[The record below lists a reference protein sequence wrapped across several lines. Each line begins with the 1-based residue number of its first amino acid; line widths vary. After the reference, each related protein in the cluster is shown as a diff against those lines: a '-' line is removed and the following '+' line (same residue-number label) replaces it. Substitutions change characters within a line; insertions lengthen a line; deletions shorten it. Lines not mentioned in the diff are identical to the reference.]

1 MSPADG
7 RVTHFGKIVNARV
20 EQVKGMS
27 YSLDALLGVP
37 SKDSESLKVEFKA
50 RQQAEYDDEEFAN
63 VNGIEYTLNQ
73 LLGSQQSSPPSPSSS
88 TSSLSIGGKPSEGR
102 EGPVEDASIP
112 TAATSVDSISVAAQI
127 GAPNLPSPLQR
138 TSSVTS
144 IRPGNELFFAVIY
157 LAPGDYHRF
166 HSPTAW
172 VVEKRRHFVG
182 ASPAVIYSR
191 KNTEILARQANYFLF
206 LRGWRSAFKT
216 CLF

>member
-27 YSLDALLGVP
+27 YSLDALLGIP
-37 SKDSESLKVEFKA
+37 SKDSESLIIEFKA
-50 RQQAEYDDEEFAN
+50 RQGGEYDDEQFAN

-73 LLGSQQSSPPSPSSS
+73 LLGSQKSSASSPSSS
-88 TSSLSIGGKPSEGR
+88 TSSLPIGGKESEGR
-102 EGPVEDASIP
+102 EGPIEDASIP
-112 TAATSVDSISVAAQI
+112 AAATSVDSISVAAEV
-127 GAPNLPSPLQR
+127 GAPNLHPPLQR
-138 TSSVTS
+138 ATSVTS
-144 IRPGNELFFAVIY
+144 LRPGNELFFAVIY

-182 ASPAVIYSR
+182 A
-191 KNTEILARQANYFLF
+191 L
-206 LRGWRSAFKT
+206 
-216 CLF
+216 